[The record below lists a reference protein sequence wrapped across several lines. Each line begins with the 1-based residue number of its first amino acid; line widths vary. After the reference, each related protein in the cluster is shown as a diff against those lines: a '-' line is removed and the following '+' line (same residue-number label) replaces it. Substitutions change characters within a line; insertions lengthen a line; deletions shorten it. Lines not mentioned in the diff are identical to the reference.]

1 MFGIDLWD
9 AGLMPAMFVALLG
22 GLISFASPCVLPIV
36 PPYLAYMGGVSM
48 DDMSATA
55 QARRRVVLAAL
66 FFVLGLSTVFILL
79 GFTASSFGRLF
90 LSNQDWFVSGAGVL
104 VMVFGAHFLGVIRI
118 GLLDREA
125 RIEGGDHGGSAFGAY
140 ILGLAFAFGWTPCVG
155 PILGTILALAADTA
169 TPAKGV
175 ILLATYAAGLGI
187 PFVLVAVFFPC
198 LKGLMGWMKRHMMRI
213 ERIMGVLLW
222 TVGLMMVTGQF
233 TQFSWW
239 ILEQFPA
246 LSTLG

>member
-1 MFGIDLWD
+1 MLGIDLWD
-9 AGLMPAMFVALLG
+9 AGLMPAMFVALLS
-22 GLISFASPCVLPIV
+22 GLMSFASPCVLPIV

-90 LSNQDWFVSGAGVL
+90 LSNQDWFVSGAGIL

-118 GLLDREA
+118 GILDREA
-125 RIEGGDHGGSAFGAY
+125 RIEGGDRGGSAFGAY
-140 ILGLAFAFGWTPCVG
+140 ILGLAFAFGWTPCLG

-169 TPAKGV
+169 NPAKGV

-187 PFVLVAVFFPC
+187 PFVLVAVFFPS
-198 LKGLMGWMKRHMMRI
+198 LKGLMDWMKRHMMRI
-213 ERIMGVLLW
+213 ERIMGLLLW
-222 TVGLMMVTGQF
+222 TVGLIMVTGQF

-239 ILEQFPA
+239 ILEQFPT

>member
-1 MFGIDLWD
+1 MLGIVLWD
-9 AGLMPAMFVALLG
+9 AGLIPAMFVALLG
-22 GLISFASPCVLPIV
+22 GLISFVSPCVLPIV

-90 LSNQDWFVSGAGVL
+90 LSNQDWFVSGAGIL

-125 RIEGGDHGGSAFGAY
+125 RIAGGDRGGSAFGAY
-140 ILGLAFAFGWTPCVG
+140 ILGLAFAFGWTPCLG

-169 TPAKGV
+169 NPAKGV
-175 ILLATYAAGLGI
+175 ILLATYASGLGI
-187 PFVLVAVFFPC
+187 PFVLVAVFFPF
-198 LKGLMGWMKRHMMRI
+198 LTGLMAWMKRHMMRI
-213 ERIMGVLLW
+213 ERIMGLLLW

-233 TQFSWW
+233 TKFRWW

-246 LSTLG
+246 LSALG

>member
-1 MFGIDLWD
+1 MLGIDLWD

-90 LSNQDWFVSGAGVL
+90 LSNQDWFVSGAGIL
-104 VMVFGAHFLGVIRI
+104 VMVFGAHFLGVIRMEFWTAKR
-118 GLLDREA
+118 GLRGATAVVRPLVPIFWGWPSPLAGRLVWGPFWA
-125 RIEGGDHGGSAFGAY
+125 QSSRLPPIRPIPPKGSSCSPPMRRA
-140 ILGLAFAFGWTPCVG
+140 LGYPLC
-155 PILGTILALAADTA
+155 
-169 TPAKGV
+169 
-175 ILLATYAAGLGI
+175 
-187 PFVLVAVFFPC
+187 
-198 LKGLMGWMKRHMMRI
+198 
-213 ERIMGVLLW
+213 
-222 TVGLMMVTGQF
+222 
-233 TQFSWW
+233 WW
-239 ILEQFPA
+239 RCSSR
-246 LSTLG
+246 LSKV